1 MPRTRP
7 EQIVDQSQDPA
18 LTQVNSRAQPTIKVK
33 ADSNT
38 NSDIRYHLN
47 YTKDKVDH
55 RDYLYTPPTIA
66 KLQSSIDL
74 RQYCTPVEDQGNIGS
89 CTGHAITSA
98 IEIILKKKGKA
109 LELSRLF
116 VYYQERLLEGT
127 TRIDAGA
134 YLRDGIKACYTWGT
148 PQERLW
154 AYNTRLF
161 ATKPTPA
168 AYSEALTRKITR
180 YERCTN
186 FDSVKAALATGNPVV
201 VGFTVYSSFMSSTV
215 TRTGKMTYPTA
226 REKSMGGHAVC
237 LVGYDDSRG
246 VFIAKNSWGS
256 GWGDRGYFY
265 MPYQVIQ
272 NQQMSSDFWVMS
284 DVTS

>member
-7 EQIVDQSQDPA
+7 EQIVDTTQDLG
-18 LTQVNSRAQPTIKVK
+18 LTQVNRPTQSTHRVK
-33 ADSNT
+33 TTETINT
-38 NSDIRYHLN
+38 TFQLN
-47 YTKDKVDH
+47 WTKDRVDN
-55 RDYLYTPPTIA
+55 RDYLFTPPTLA
-66 KLQSSIDL
+66 LQSSVDL
-74 RQYCTPVEDQGNIGS
+74 RPWCTPVENQGNIGS
-89 CTGHAITSA
+89 CTGQAITSA

-161 ATKPTPA
+161 ATKPSQPA
-168 AYSEALTRKITR
+168 YTEALTRKITR

-186 FDSVKAALATGNPVV
+186 FESVKAALASGSPVV
-201 VGFTVYSSFMSSTV
+201 VGFVVYQSFLSTV
-215 TRTGKMTYPTA
+215 VSRTGRMPYPST
-226 REKSMGGHAVC
+226 REQALGGHAVC
-237 LVGYDDSRG
+237 LVGYNDATKT
-246 VFIAKNSWGS
+246 FIAKNSWGS

-272 NQQMSSDFWVMS
+272 NQQMSSDFWVLR
-284 DVTS
+284 DVTG